1 MGNNDNG
8 GSFALGLLVGGIIG
22 ALIGML
28 LAPKPGAETRS
39 EIWER
44 SELLRSRADEAAA
57 SLRERVGPA
66 AEGVGSRFAPAV
78 DSVRERGASAMGS
91 VNARLGRGQVHDR
104 SGDLR
109 GRGLPGGQ
117 HPGRRQDRL
126 APGAAGHMRS
136 HATRCPLVYVRI
148 RSQ

>member
-28 LAPKPGAETRS
+28 LAPKPGSETRS

-44 SELLRSRADEAAA
+44 SETLRSRADEAAA

-66 AEGVGSRFAPAV
+66 ADGVSSRFGPAV
-78 DSVRERGASAMGS
+78 ESVREAGASAIEN
-91 VNARLGRGQVHDR
+91 VNARLGRGQEEAEVVEPEADTTTTQ
-104 SGDLR
+104 SSN
-109 GRGLPGGQ
+109 GQ
-117 HPGRRQDRL
+117 ETP
-126 APGAAGHMRS
+126 S
-136 HATRCPLVYVRI
+136 
-148 RSQ
+148 

>member
-28 LAPKPGAETRS
+28 LAPKPGSETRS

-44 SELLRSRADEAAA
+44 SATLRSRADEAAA

-66 AEGVGSRFAPAV
+66 ADGVSSRFGPAV
-78 DSVRERGASAMGS
+78 ESVREAGASAIEN
-91 VNARLGRGQVHDR
+91 VNARLGRGQEEAEVVEPDADTTTTQ
-104 SGDLR
+104 SSN
-109 GRGLPGGQ
+109 GQ
-117 HPGRRQDRL
+117 ETP
-126 APGAAGHMRS
+126 S
-136 HATRCPLVYVRI
+136 
-148 RSQ
+148 

>member
-28 LAPKPGAETRS
+28 LAPKPGSETRS

-44 SELLRSRADEAAA
+44 SETLRSRADEAAA

-66 AEGVGSRFAPAV
+66 ADGVSSRFGPAV
-78 DSVRERGASAMGS
+78 ESVREAGASAIEN
-91 VNARLGRGQVHDR
+91 VNARLGRGQEEAEVAEPD
-104 SGDLR
+104 GDTTTTQSSN
-109 GRGLPGGQ
+109 GQ
-117 HPGRRQDRL
+117 ETP
-126 APGAAGHMRS
+126 S
-136 HATRCPLVYVRI
+136 
-148 RSQ
+148 

>member
-28 LAPKPGAETRS
+28 LAPKPGSETRS

-44 SELLRSRADEAAA
+44 SETLRSRADEAAA

-66 AEGVGSRFAPAV
+66 ADGVSSRFGPAV
-78 DSVRERGASAMGS
+78 ESVREAGASAIEN
-91 VNARLGRGQVHDR
+91 VNARLGRVQKEAEVVEPDADTTTTQSSNGQETP
-104 SGDLR
+104 S
-109 GRGLPGGQ
+109 
-117 HPGRRQDRL
+117 
-126 APGAAGHMRS
+126 
-136 HATRCPLVYVRI
+136 
-148 RSQ
+148 

>member
-28 LAPKPGAETRS
+28 LAPKPGSETRS

-44 SELLRSRADEAAA
+44 SETLRSRADEAAA

-66 AEGVGSRFAPAV
+66 ADGVSSRFGPAV
-78 DSVRERGASAMGS
+78 ESVREAGASAIEN
-91 VNARLGRGQVHDR
+91 VNARLGRGQEEAEVVEPEADTTTTQ
-104 SGDLR
+104 SSN
-109 GRGLPGGQ
+109 GQ
-117 HPGRRQDRL
+117 ETP
-126 APGAAGHMRS
+126 P
-136 HATRCPLVYVRI
+136 
-148 RSQ
+148 

>member
-28 LAPKPGAETRS
+28 LAPKPGSETRS

-44 SELLRSRADEAAA
+44 SETLRSRADEAAA

-66 AEGVGSRFAPAV
+66 ADGVRSRFGPAV
-78 DSVRERGASAMGS
+78 ESVREAGASAIEN
-91 VNARLGRGQVHDR
+91 VNARLGRGQEEAEVVEPDADTTTTQ
-104 SGDLR
+104 SSN
-109 GRGLPGGQ
+109 GQ
-117 HPGRRQDRL
+117 GTP
-126 APGAAGHMRS
+126 S
-136 HATRCPLVYVRI
+136 
-148 RSQ
+148 

>member
-44 SELLRSRADEAAA
+44 SETLRPRADEAAA

-66 AEGVGSRFAPAV
+66 ADGVSSRFGPAV
-78 DSVRERGASAMGS
+78 ESVREAGASAIEN
-91 VNARLGRGQVHDR
+91 VNARLGRGQEEAEVVEPDADTTTTQ
-104 SGDLR
+104 SSN
-109 GRGLPGGQ
+109 GQ
-117 HPGRRQDRL
+117 ETP
-126 APGAAGHMRS
+126 S
-136 HATRCPLVYVRI
+136 
-148 RSQ
+148 

>member
-28 LAPKPGAETRS
+28 LAPKPGSETRS

-44 SELLRSRADEAAA
+44 SETLRSRADEAAA

-66 AEGVGSRFAPAV
+66 AEGVSSRFGPAV
-78 DSVRERGASAMGS
+78 ESVREAGASAIEN
-91 VNARLGRGQVHDR
+91 VNARLGRGQEEAEVAEPDADTTTTQ
-104 SGDLR
+104 SSN
-109 GRGLPGGQ
+109 GQ
-117 HPGRRQDRL
+117 ETP
-126 APGAAGHMRS
+126 S
-136 HATRCPLVYVRI
+136 
-148 RSQ
+148 

>member
-28 LAPKPGAETRS
+28 LAPKPGSETRS

-44 SELLRSRADEAAA
+44 SETLRSRADEAAA

-66 AEGVGSRFAPAV
+66 ADGVSSRFGPAV
-78 DSVRERGASAMGS
+78 ESVREAGASAIEN
-91 VNARLGRGQVHDR
+91 VNARLGRGQEEAEVVEPD
-104 SGDLR
+104 SDVTTTQSSN
-109 GRGLPGGQ
+109 GQ
-117 HPGRRQDRL
+117 ETP
-126 APGAAGHMRS
+126 S
-136 HATRCPLVYVRI
+136 
-148 RSQ
+148 

>member
-28 LAPKPGAETRS
+28 LAPKPGSETRS

-44 SELLRSRADEAAA
+44 SETLRSRADEAAA

-66 AEGVGSRFAPAV
+66 ADGVSSRFGPAV
-78 DSVRERGASAMGS
+78 ESVREAGASAIEN
-91 VNARLGRGQVHDR
+91 VNARLGRGQEEAEVVEPDADTTTTQ
-104 SGDLR
+104 SSN
-109 GRGLPGGQ
+109 GQ
-117 HPGRRQDRL
+117 ET
-126 APGAAGHMRS
+126 S
-136 HATRCPLVYVRI
+136 
-148 RSQ
+148 S

>member
-1 MGNNDNG
+1 MANNDNG

-39 EIWER
+39 ELWER

-66 AEGVGSRFAPAV
+66 AE
-78 DSVRERGASAMGS
+78 SVRGAGASAIS
-91 VNARLGRGQVHDR
+91 TVTSRIGRGQEEAEVAEAVESSETEADTTTQ
-104 SGDLR
+104 SSN
-109 GRGLPGGQ
+109 GQ
-117 HPGRRQDRL
+117 E
-126 APGAAGHMRS
+126 
-136 HATRCPLVYVRI
+136 
-148 RSQ
+148 SQT

>member
-28 LAPKPGAETRS
+28 LAPKPGSETRS

-44 SELLRSRADEAAA
+44 SETLRSRADEAAA

-66 AEGVGSRFAPAV
+66 AEGVSSRFGPAV
-78 DSVRERGASAMGS
+78 ESVREAGASAIEN
-91 VNARLGRGQVHDR
+91 VNARLGRGQEEAEVVEPDADTTTTQ
-104 SGDLR
+104 SSN
-109 GRGLPGGQ
+109 GQ
-117 HPGRRQDRL
+117 ETP
-126 APGAAGHMRS
+126 S
-136 HATRCPLVYVRI
+136 
-148 RSQ
+148 

>member
-28 LAPKPGAETRS
+28 LAPKPGSETRS

-44 SELLRSRADEAAA
+44 SETLRSRADEAAA

-66 AEGVGSRFAPAV
+66 ADGVSSRFGPAV
-78 DSVRERGASAMGS
+78 ESVREAGASAIEN
-91 VNARLGRGQVHDR
+91 VNARLGRGQEEVVEADADTTTTQ
-104 SGDLR
+104 SSN
-109 GRGLPGGQ
+109 GQ
-117 HPGRRQDRL
+117 ETP
-126 APGAAGHMRS
+126 S
-136 HATRCPLVYVRI
+136 
-148 RSQ
+148 

>member
-28 LAPKPGAETRS
+28 LAPKPGSETRS

-44 SELLRSRADEAAA
+44 SETLRSRADEAAA

-66 AEGVGSRFAPAV
+66 ADGVSSRFGPAV
-78 DSVRERGASAMGS
+78 EAVREAGASAIEN
-91 VNARLGRGQVHDR
+91 VNARLGRGQEEAEVVEPDADTTTTQ
-104 SGDLR
+104 STN
-109 GRGLPGGQ
+109 GQ
-117 HPGRRQDRL
+117 ETP
-126 APGAAGHMRS
+126 S
-136 HATRCPLVYVRI
+136 
-148 RSQ
+148 

>member
-28 LAPKPGAETRS
+28 LAPKPGSETRS

-44 SELLRSRADEAAA
+44 SETLRSRADEAAA

-66 AEGVGSRFAPAV
+66 ADGVSSRFGPAV
-78 DSVRERGASAMGS
+78 ESVREAGASAIENM
-91 VNARLGRGQVHDR
+91 NARLGRGQDEAEVVEPDADTTTTQ
-104 SGDLR
+104 SSN
-109 GRGLPGGQ
+109 GQ
-117 HPGRRQDRL
+117 ETP
-126 APGAAGHMRS
+126 S
-136 HATRCPLVYVRI
+136 
-148 RSQ
+148 

>member
-28 LAPKPGAETRS
+28 LAPKPGSETRS

-44 SELLRSRADEAAA
+44 SETLRSRADEAAA

-66 AEGVGSRFAPAV
+66 ADGVSSRFGPAV
-78 DSVRERGASAMGS
+78 ESVREAGASAS
-91 VNARLGRGQVHDR
+91 ENVNARLGRGQEEADVVEPDADTTTTQ
-104 SGDLR
+104 SSN
-109 GRGLPGGQ
+109 GQ
-117 HPGRRQDRL
+117 ETP
-126 APGAAGHMRS
+126 S
-136 HATRCPLVYVRI
+136 
-148 RSQ
+148 

>member
-28 LAPKPGAETRS
+28 LAPKPGSETRS

-44 SELLRSRADEAAA
+44 SETLRSRADEAAA

-66 AEGVGSRFAPAV
+66 ADGVSSRFGPAV
-78 DSVRERGASAMGS
+78 ESVREAGASAIEN
-91 VNARLGRGQVHDR
+91 VNARLGRGQEEAEVVEPDADTTTTQ
-104 SGDLR
+104 SSN
-109 GRGLPGGQ
+109 GQ
-117 HPGRRQDRL
+117 ETP
-126 APGAAGHMRS
+126 S
-136 HATRCPLVYVRI
+136 
-148 RSQ
+148 

>member
-28 LAPKPGAETRS
+28 LAPKPGSETRS

-44 SELLRSRADEAAA
+44 SETLRSRADEAAA

-66 AEGVGSRFAPAV
+66 ADGVSSRFGPAV
-78 DSVRERGASAMGS
+78 ESVREAGASAIEN
-91 VNARLGRGQVHDR
+91 VNARLGRGQEEAEVVEPEADTTTTQ
-104 SGDLR
+104 SSN
-109 GRGLPGGQ
+109 GQ
-117 HPGRRQDRL
+117 ETL
-126 APGAAGHMRS
+126 S
-136 HATRCPLVYVRI
+136 
-148 RSQ
+148 

>member
-28 LAPKPGAETRS
+28 LAPKPGSETRA

-44 SELLRSRADEAAA
+44 SETLRSRADEAAA

-66 AEGVGSRFAPAV
+66 ADGVSSRFGPAV
-78 DSVRERGASAMGS
+78 ESVREAGASAIEN
-91 VNARLGRGQVHDR
+91 VNARLGRGQEEAEVVEPEADTTPPQ
-104 SGDLR
+104 SSN
-109 GRGLPGGQ
+109 GQ
-117 HPGRRQDRL
+117 ETL
-126 APGAAGHMRS
+126 S
-136 HATRCPLVYVRI
+136 
-148 RSQ
+148 

>member
-28 LAPKPGAETRS
+28 LAPKPGSETRS

-44 SELLRSRADEAAA
+44 SETLRSRADEAAA

-66 AEGVGSRFAPAV
+66 ADGVRSRFGPAV
-78 DSVRERGASAMGS
+78 ESVREAGASDIEN
-91 VNARLGRGQVHDR
+91 VNARLGRGQEEAEVVEPDADTTTTQ
-104 SGDLR
+104 SSN
-109 GRGLPGGQ
+109 GQ
-117 HPGRRQDRL
+117 ETP
-126 APGAAGHMRS
+126 S
-136 HATRCPLVYVRI
+136 
-148 RSQ
+148 

>member
-28 LAPKPGAETRS
+28 LAPKPGSETRS

-44 SELLRSRADEAAA
+44 SETLRSRADEAAA

-66 AEGVGSRFAPAV
+66 AEGVSSRFGPAV
-78 DSVRERGASAMGS
+78 ESVREAGASAIEN
-91 VNARLGRGQVHDR
+91 VNARLGRGQEEAEVVEPEADTTTTQ
-104 SGDLR
+104 SSN
-109 GRGLPGGQ
+109 GQ
-117 HPGRRQDRL
+117 ETP
-126 APGAAGHMRS
+126 S
-136 HATRCPLVYVRI
+136 
-148 RSQ
+148 

>member
-28 LAPKPGAETRS
+28 LAPKPGSETRS

-44 SELLRSRADEAAA
+44 SETLRSRADEAAA

-66 AEGVGSRFAPAV
+66 ADGVSSRFGPAV
-78 DSVRERGASAMGS
+78 ESVREAGASAIEN
-91 VNARLGRGQVHDR
+91 VNARLGRGQEEAEVVEPDADTTTTQ
-104 SGDLR
+104 STN
-109 GRGLPGGQ
+109 GQ
-117 HPGRRQDRL
+117 ETP
-126 APGAAGHMRS
+126 S
-136 HATRCPLVYVRI
+136 
-148 RSQ
+148 

>member
-28 LAPKPGAETRS
+28 LAPKPGSETRS

-44 SELLRSRADEAAA
+44 SETLRSRADEAAA

-66 AEGVGSRFAPAV
+66 ADGVSSRFRPAV
-78 DSVRERGASAMGS
+78 ESVREAGASAIEN
-91 VNARLGRGQVHDR
+91 VNARLGRGQEEAEVVEPDADTTTTQ
-104 SGDLR
+104 SSN
-109 GRGLPGGQ
+109 GQ
-117 HPGRRQDRL
+117 ETP
-126 APGAAGHMRS
+126 S
-136 HATRCPLVYVRI
+136 
-148 RSQ
+148 

>member
-44 SELLRSRADEAAA
+44 SETLRSRADEAAA
-57 SLRERVGPA
+57 
-66 AEGVGSRFAPAV
+66 
-78 DSVRERGASAMGS
+78 
-91 VNARLGRGQVHDR
+91 
-104 SGDLR
+104 
-109 GRGLPGGQ
+109 
-117 HPGRRQDRL
+117 
-126 APGAAGHMRS
+126 
-136 HATRCPLVYVRI
+136 
-148 RSQ
+148 

>member
-28 LAPKPGAETRS
+28 LAPKPGSETRA

-44 SELLRSRADEAAA
+44 SETLRSRADEAAA

-66 AEGVGSRFAPAV
+66 ADGVSSRFGPAV
-78 DSVRERGASAMGS
+78 ESVLERGGAVAGTVREAGASAIEN
-91 VNARLGRGQVHDR
+91 VNARLGRGQEEAEVVEPDADTTTPQ
-104 SGDLR
+104 SSN
-109 GRGLPGGQ
+109 GQ
-117 HPGRRQDRL
+117 ETP
-126 APGAAGHMRS
+126 S
-136 HATRCPLVYVRI
+136 
-148 RSQ
+148 